1 MTPMPFKIWKPLK
14 TIAMSEYL
22 KSHKYQ
28 NVIESLNKVYSQT
41 AEKLDEEL
49 ALMQMNSIPQEEW

>member
-1 MTPMPFKIWKPLK
+1 
-14 TIAMSEYL
+14 MSEYL